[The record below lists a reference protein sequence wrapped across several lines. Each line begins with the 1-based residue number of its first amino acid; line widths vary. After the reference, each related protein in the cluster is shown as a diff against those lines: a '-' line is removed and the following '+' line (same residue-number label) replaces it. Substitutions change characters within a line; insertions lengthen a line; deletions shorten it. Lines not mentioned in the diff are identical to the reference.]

1 MRRIGAVLVLC
12 LLAGACGGRAA
23 VRGGSAS
30 THATGG
36 STETPCSCPHLTTL
50 VPQPDALIPREPK
63 ALAGTLTV
71 TTVKLRK
78 AIERWTSKGIATGT
92 PPLDV
97 QLYALYQQRMYR
109 ILALHRRLSE
119 AVISWLRGS
128 VAVEARNDVA
138 AARELFSLA
147 HTVTKPGSIQTQ
159 PPPPAGVLLDYYR
172 QAQGRF
178 GVAWQ
183 VLAAVNYVE
192 SKFGRVVSASSAG
205 AQGPMQFIPSTWKAY
220 GLGGDIHDPHDA
232 ILGAANY
239 LHRSGAPR
247 DNRGALYH
255 YNPVPAYVDAV
266 MRYAR
271 QMMRDPRT
279 FYAYYNWQVF
289 VFTKRGDTRLTG
301 PGL

>member
-1 MRRIGAVLVLC
+1 MRRLAALLV
-12 LLAGACGGRAA
+12 ACGVA
-23 VRGGSAS
+23 VSCGGSGSPRAS
-30 THATGG
+30 G
-36 STETPCSCPHLTTL
+36 SSGPARGWTPTPCSCPHLTTL
-50 VPQPDALIPREPK
+50 VPQPDAWIPRQPQ
-63 ALAGTLTV
+63 ALAGTLTA
-71 TTVKLRK
+71 TTVKLRT
-78 AIERWTSKGIATGT
+78 AIDRWTAKGGAART
-92 PPLDV
+92 PPIDV
-97 QLYALYQQRMYR
+97 QLFALYQQRIYR
-109 ILALHRRLSE
+109 VLANHPRLSS
-119 AVISWLRGS
+119 AVLPWLRGS
-128 VAVEARNDVA
+128 VAVEARTNIA

-147 HTVTKPGSIQTQ
+147 GTVTKSGSIHTQ
-159 PPPPAGVLLDYYR
+159 PPLPAGVLLDYYR
-172 QAQGRF
+172 EAQRRF
-178 GVAWQ
+178 GVSWQ

-205 AQGPMQFIPSTWKAY
+205 AQGPMQFIPSTWNVY
-220 GLGGDIHDPHDA
+220 GMGGDIHDPYDA

-255 YNPVPAYVDAV
+255 YNPVRAYVDAV